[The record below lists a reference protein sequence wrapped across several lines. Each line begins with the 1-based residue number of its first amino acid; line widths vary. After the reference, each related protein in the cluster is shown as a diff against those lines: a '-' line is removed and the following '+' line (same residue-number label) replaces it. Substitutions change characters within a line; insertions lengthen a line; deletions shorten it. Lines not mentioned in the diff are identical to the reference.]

1 MSESAFFILFGVTW
15 VMAAAYALTAFR
27 LLVRVRGLKAGG
39 RAKEAPDPLTN
50 PLDVFPYLG
59 WLMTGRY
66 ADLNDEIAARWSGV
80 ARILFIVAAPMVLA
94 VFVLAFANMGAWSQ
108 PT

>member
-1 MSESAFFILFGVTW
+1 MSETSFFILFGVTW
-15 VMAAAYALTAFR
+15 VIAAAYGLTAFR
-27 LLVRVRGLKAGG
+27 LLLRVRGLKAGG
-39 RAKEAPDPLTN
+39 QAQEAPDPLGE

-66 ADLNDEIAARWSGV
+66 AELNDEIATRWAGV
-80 ARILFIVAAPMVLA
+80 ARILFIVAAPMILA
-94 VFVLAFANMGAWSQ
+94 VFVLAFANMGAWNQ